1 MEMVR
6 TIESDTKVKHNV
18 TYYRI
23 ERLPS
28 HTLYIEG
35 GFNLGGYICKDSKV
49 EDGGWISDGV
59 FLTRSTVKEA
69 AVLTNSSV
77 LDQVVEVFDSE
88 ISGSTTLSWATDTT
102 GAVIKNSEI
111 SGLESDGKDL
121 KLIENSRVTGAWTCS
136 EKAGVIEIVDS
147 VIMGSGIVGGKLN
160 GVWKS

>member
-1 MEMVR
+1 ME
-6 TIESDTKVKHNV
+6 TIRILENDTIVKHHT

-49 EDGGWISDGV
+49 EDSGWISDGI

-69 AVLTNSSV
+69 AVLTNLSV

-88 ISGSTTLSWATDTT
+88 ISGSTTLNWATDTT
-102 GAVIKNSEI
+102 GVIIKSSEI

-121 KLIENSRVTGAWTCS
+121 KLIENSRIIGAWTCS
-136 EKAGVIEIVDS
+136 EKAGEIEIVDS

>member
-1 MEMVR
+1 ME
-6 TIESDTKVKHNV
+6 TIRIRENDTIVKHNV

-23 ERLPS
+23 ERLSS

-49 EDGGWISDGV
+49 EGSGWISDGI

-69 AVLTNSSV
+69 AVLTNLSV
-77 LDQVVEVFDSE
+77 LGQEVEVFDSE
-88 ISGSTTLSWATDTT
+88 ISGSTTLNWATDTT
-102 GAVIKNSEI
+102 GVIIKNSEI

-121 KLIENSRVTGAWTCS
+121 KLIENSRIIGAWTCS
-136 EKAGVIEIVDS
+136 ERAGEIEIVDS

>member
-1 MEMVR
+1 ME
-6 TIESDTKVKHNV
+6 TIRIRENDTIVKHNV

-49 EDGGWISDGV
+49 EDSGWISDGI

-69 AVLTNSSV
+69 AVLTNLSV

-88 ISGSTTLSWATDTT
+88 ISGSTTLNWATDTT
-102 GAVIKNSEI
+102 GVIIKNSEI
-111 SGLESDGKDL
+111 SSLESDGKDL
-121 KLIENSRVTGAWTCS
+121 KLIENSRIIGAWTCS
-136 EKAGVIEIVDS
+136 EKAGEIEIVDS

>member
-1 MEMVR
+1 ME
-6 TIESDTKVKHNV
+6 TIRILENDTIVKHNV

-49 EDGGWISDGV
+49 EDGGWISDGI

-77 LDQVVEVFDSE
+77 LDQVVEVFDSG
-88 ISGSTTLSWATDTT
+88 ISGSTTLNWATDTT
-102 GAVIKNSEI
+102 GVIIKNSEI

-121 KLIENSRVTGAWTCS
+121 KLIKNSRIIGAWTCS
-136 EKAGVIEIVDS
+136 EKAGEIEIVDS

-160 GVWKS
+160 GIWKS

>member
-1 MEMVR
+1 ME
-6 TIESDTKVKHNV
+6 TIRILENDTIVKHNV

-35 GFNLGGYICKDSKV
+35 GFNLGGYICKDSKI
-49 EDGGWISDGV
+49 EDSGWISDGI

-69 AVLTNSSV
+69 AVLTNLSV
-77 LDQVVEVFDSE
+77 LNQEVEVFDSE
-88 ISGSTTLSWATDTT
+88 ISGSTTLNWGTDTT

-121 KLIENSRVTGAWTCS
+121 KLIENSRIIGAWTCS
-136 EKAGVIEIVDS
+136 ERAGEIEIVDS

>member
-1 MEMVR
+1 ME
-6 TIESDTKVKHNV
+6 TIRILENDTIVKHNV

-49 EDGGWISDGV
+49 EDSGWISEGV

-69 AVLTNSSV
+69 AVLTNLSV
-77 LDQVVEVFDSE
+77 LDQEVEVFDSE
-88 ISGSTTLSWATDTT
+88 ISGNTTLNWATDTT
-102 GAVIKNSEI
+102 GVIIKNSEI
-111 SGLESDGKDL
+111 SGLESDSKDL
-121 KLIENSRVTGAWTCS
+121 KLIENSRIIGAWTCS
-136 EKAGVIEIVDS
+136 EKAGEIEIVDS
-147 VIMGSGIVGGKLN
+147 VIMGSGIVSGKLN